1 MGVSSITKFASKHST
16 AIGAGIT
23 VASNGYDVVTGKK
36 TVRQAAGSIAKTTV
50 STVGGR
56 LATVGAAALVGGT
69 FIPAAVGMA
78 ACFGID
84 ALINSFTE
92 D

>member
-1 MGVSSITKFASKHST
+1 MGISSITKFAGKHST

-36 TVRQAAGSIAKTTV
+36 TVGQAAGSITKTAV

-56 LATVGAAALVGGT
+56 LATAGAAFVVGGT
-69 FIPAAVGMA
+69 FIPAVAGIA
-78 ACFGID
+78 ACFAID
-84 ALINSFTE
+84 ALIDSFTE